1 MNVNNANGVIKVRR
15 SNERGHANH
24 GWLDSYH
31 TFSFGEYFDRNHM
44 AFRSLRVIN
53 EDWVEGGEGFGRHP
67 HQDMEI
73 FTYIVEGGLKHEDS
87 MGHQSTI
94 KAGDVQK
101 ITAGTGI
108 YHSEFNASAK
118 DQVHLL
124 QIWIMPERKG
134 LKPSYQE
141 FTLAPQ
147 GAEPLTLIGSP
158 QGGNN
163 IVQFNQDVYIYR
175 GILPKGKDIGIDIK
189 PERGVWLQVVKG
201 KVELN
206 GHLLSNGD
214 AISIEN
220 SNKVFIQSKDDAEF
234 LVFDL
239 A

>member
-1 MNVNNANGVIKVRR
+1 MNVNNANGTIRVRK

-73 FTYIVEGGLKHEDS
+73 FTYIVEGSLKHEDS

-108 YHSEFNASAK
+108 YHSEFNASTT
-118 DQVHLL
+118 DPVHLL

-141 FTLAPQ
+141 ITLAPA
-147 GAEPLTLIGSP
+147 GKEALTLMGSS
-158 QGGNN
+158 QGGANV
-163 IVQFNQDVYIYR
+163 VQFNQDVYIYR
-175 GILPKGKDIGIDIK
+175 GILSKGKGIDIDIK
-189 PERGVWLQVVKG
+189 SGRGVWLQVVKG

-206 GHLLSNGD
+206 GHLLSDGD

-220 SNKVFIQSKDDAEF
+220 SNKVFIQAKDDAEF